1 MKRLIK
7 KLEKEVADNF
17 SNNMRGAICNNCEC
31 KPKVP
36 VPVDEDGLIEG
47 ISFDEITCV
56 GAGMFNTF
64 NRTFNAP
71 TVYGYMNNYVNN
83 GFVNIDEILNYPPN
97 VFVMYMKSYKS
108 IFENRARFLF
118 DNLGAKLN
126 SNIKDIN
133 KEIITNSDTNI
144 DHVILSRPFALSNNN
159 LYSMIYDINTYV
171 MMVLSGIG
179 EIECSS
185 EMYEVLSMEYA
196 SLLMNDAI
204 EVYQLP
210 ESEKEIQYLYNQILN
225 AIFENSKEFVSILYK
240 LCYEEPF
247 VQRYIELLDLYN
259 KKNGFIPEELKI
271 K

>member
-1 MKRLIK
+1 MKKLIK

-36 VPVDEDGLIEG
+36 VDEDGLIEG
-47 ISFDEITCV
+47 ISFDEITHI
-56 GAGMFNTF
+56 GMFGAP
-64 NRTFNAP
+64 NRTFNVP
-71 TVYGYMNNYVNN
+71 TVYSFMNNYVNN
-83 GFVNIDEILNYPPN
+83 GFYNIDEILNYPSN
-97 VFVMYMKSYKS
+97 VFVMYMKSYQS

-118 DNLGAKLN
+118 DNLSVKLN
-126 SNIKDIN
+126 SRIEKIN
-133 KEIITNSDTNI
+133 KEIMTNSDVNI
-144 DHVILSRPFALSNNN
+144 DTVLLSRPFALNSNN
-159 LYSMIYDINTYV
+159 LYSIIYDINTYV

-179 EIECSS
+179 EIERSS

-196 SLLMNDAI
+196 SLLMNDMV
-204 EVYQLP
+204 EVHQLP
-210 ESEKEIQYLYNQILN
+210 ESEEEIQYLYTQILD

>member
-1 MKRLIK
+1 MKKLIK

-17 SNNMRGAICNNCEC
+17 SIIRGAICNNCEC
-31 KPKVP
+31 KPK

-47 ISFDEITCV
+47 ISFDEITHI
-56 GAGMFNTF
+56 GMFGAP
-64 NRTFNAP
+64 NRTFNVP
-71 TVYGYMNNYVNN
+71 TVYSFMNNYVNN
-83 GFVNIDEILNYPPN
+83 GFYNIDEILNYPSN
-97 VFVMYMKSYKS
+97 VFVMYMKSYQS

-118 DNLGAKLN
+118 DNLSVKLN
-126 SNIKDIN
+126 SRIEKIN
-133 KEIITNSDTNI
+133 KEIMTNSDVNI
-144 DHVILSRPFALSNNN
+144 DTVLLSRPFALNSNN
-159 LYSMIYDINTYV
+159 LYSIIYDINTYV

-179 EIECSS
+179 EIERSS

-196 SLLMNDAI
+196 SLLMNDI
-204 EVYQLP
+204 VEVHQLP
-210 ESEKEIQYLYNQILN
+210 ELEEEIQYLYHKILN

>member
-1 MKRLIK
+1 MKKLIK

-36 VPVDEDGLIEG
+36 VDEDGLIEG
-47 ISFDEITCV
+47 ISFDEITHV
-56 GAGMFNTF
+56 GISAP
-64 NRTFNAP
+64 NRTFNVP
-71 TVYGYMNNYVNN
+71 TVYSYMNNYMNN
-83 GFVNIDEILNYPPN
+83 GFANIDEILNYPPN
-97 VFVMYMKSYKS
+97 VFVMYIKSYKS
-108 IFENRARFLF
+108 IFENRVVFLF
-118 DNLGAKLN
+118 SNLSAKLN
-126 SNIKDIN
+126 SNIKEIN
-133 KEIITNSDTNI
+133 KEITSNSDADI
-144 DHVILSRPFALSNNN
+144 DEVISPRTFVFSRDN

-179 EIECSS
+179 EIERSS

-196 SLLMNDAI
+196 SLLMNDMI

-210 ESEKEIQYLYNQILN
+210 ESEKEIQYLYAQILD

-247 VQRYIELLDLYN
+247 VQRYIELLDMYN

>member
-1 MKRLIK
+1 MKKLIK
-7 KLEKEVADNF
+7 KLEKEAADNF
-17 SNNMRGAICNNCEC
+17 SNNIRGAICNNCEC
-31 KPKVP
+31 KPK

-47 ISFDEITCV
+47 ISFDEITYV
-56 GAGMFNTF
+56 GVFGAP
-64 NRTFNAP
+64 NRTFNVP
-71 TVYGYMNNYVNN
+71 TVYSFMNNYANN
-83 GFVNIDEILNYPPN
+83 GFYNIDEILNYTPN
-97 VFVMYMKSYKS
+97 VFVMYMKSYQS

-118 DNLGAKLN
+118 DNLSVKLN
-126 SNIKDIN
+126 SRIKDIN
-133 KEIITNSDTNI
+133 KEIITNTDSDINET
-144 DHVILSRPFALSNNN
+144 ILSRPYALSNNN

-185 EMYEVLSMEYA
+185 EMYEILSMEYA
-196 SLLMNDAI
+196 SLLMNDMV
-204 EVYQLP
+204 EVNQLP
-210 ESEKEIQYLYNQILN
+210 ESEEEIQYLYAKILD

-247 VQRYIELLDLYN
+247 VRRYIELLDMYN

>member
-1 MKRLIK
+1 MKKLIK
-7 KLEKEVADNF
+7 KLEKEVTDNF

-36 VPVDEDGLIEG
+36 VDEDGLIEG
-47 ISFDEITCV
+47 ISFDEITHI
-56 GAGMFNTF
+56 GMFGAP
-64 NRTFNAP
+64 NRTFNVP
-71 TVYGYMNNYVNN
+71 TVYSFMNNYVNN
-83 GFVNIDEILNYPPN
+83 GFYNIDEILNYTPN
-97 VFVMYMKSYKS
+97 VFVMYMKSYQS

-118 DNLGAKLN
+118 DNLSVKLN
-126 SNIKDIN
+126 SRIKDIN
-133 KEIITNSDTNI
+133 KEIITNTDSDINET
-144 DHVILSRPFALSNNN
+144 ILSRPYALSSNN

-185 EMYEVLSMEYA
+185 EMYEILSMEYA
-196 SLLMNDAI
+196 SLLMNDMV

-210 ESEKEIQYLYNQILN
+210 ELEEEIQYLYSKILD
-225 AIFENSKEFVSILYK
+225 AIFENSKEFASILYK

-259 KKNGFIPEELKI
+259 KNNGFIPEELKI